1 MSDKKEYI
9 SREAALKVVC
19 AYCTEYSGDDPNFCC
34 DCMDKLEMMNIPVAD
49 VVEVVR
55 CKDCRFYNP
64 SPEEPSIMICEWDKL
79 YRNPDGYCDYG
90 KKRAEWIL
98 SEDGYYVCS
107 ECGKVCPYDVN
118 EGGTWYW
125 TCHYCP
131 CCGLEMNES
140 VILNG

>member
-1 MSDKKEYI
+1 MDNKKEYI

-19 AYCTEYSGDDPNFCC
+19 MHCCDYSGEDSDSCC
-34 DCMDKLEMMNIPVAD
+34 DCMEKHEMSKIPIAD
-49 VVEVVR
+49 VVER
-55 CKDCRFYNP
+55 
-64 SPEEPSIMICEWDKL
+64 DKI
-79 YRNPDGYCDYG
+79 
-90 KKRAEWIL
+90 AEWIL

-118 EGGTWYW
+118 EGGVWYW

-131 CCGLEMNES
+131 CCGLKMNES